1 MKQLNKYYL
10 EDHAPVIPDGKT
22 VEPTDDIQIWI
33 KCAGR
38 KDLYTSLAD
47 VLADS
52 VCLAA
57 LMADDNA
64 VDYLV
69 RSTTW
74 TTMCANVGAMTDI
87 GLNNYCANTLLANST
102 WLTAICNSV
111 YFESVLNVKIPTMTS
126 NNTPEGLCYMDTP
139 LGGGQIYQA
148 FDGNPSTYAM
158 GYQSGGPAA
167 AWLYIGYVFAEP
179 MRLVMAR
186 AYTNVYSYYSGFAV
200 QSGNSKEDLVT
211 LTAISTTGIGTKD
224 VKAIFLNSSERTTY
238 RALLYENKGQ
248 TGSYFYPDVSELQFY
263 GRKDI

>member
-74 TTMCANVGAMTDI
+74 TTMCANVDAMTDI

-111 YFESVLNVKIPTMTS
+111 YFESVLNVKVPTMTS
-126 NNTPEGLCYMDTP
+126 NNTPEGECFMDTP

-148 FDGNPSTYAM
+148 FDGNDSTYAM
-158 GYQSGGPAA
+158 GYQAGGPASGSL
-167 AWLYIGYVFAEP
+167 WIGYTFVNP
-179 MRLVMAR
+179 MRLVMCR
-186 AYTNVYSYYSGFAV
+186 AYTRVYSYYSGFVV
-200 QSGNSKEDLVT
+200 QSGNTKSELAS

-224 VKAIFLNSSERTTY
+224 VKSIFLNCEPRTTY
-238 RALLYENKGQ
+238 RAILYETHGAA
-248 TGSYFYPDVSELQFY
+248 GSYFFPDVTELQFY